1 MSVRHEFLLVN
12 RLFCTLISAFQL
24 ALLVRAL
31 LSWFPVRRDSFV
43 GQIAQVAAQITEP
56 VIAPLR
62 KALPFLQTSGLDL
75 TFLIV
80 VFGVQI
86 LKNRIGCVGGI
97 L

>member
-1 MSVRHEFLLVN
+1 MS

-24 ALLVRAL
+24 ALLIRAL
-31 LSWFPVRRDSFV
+31 LSWFPVRGDSVV
-43 GQIAQVAAQITEP
+43 GKIARIAQQITEP

-75 TFLIV
+75 TFLLV

-86 LKNRIGCVGGI
+86 LKGKIGCVGGV